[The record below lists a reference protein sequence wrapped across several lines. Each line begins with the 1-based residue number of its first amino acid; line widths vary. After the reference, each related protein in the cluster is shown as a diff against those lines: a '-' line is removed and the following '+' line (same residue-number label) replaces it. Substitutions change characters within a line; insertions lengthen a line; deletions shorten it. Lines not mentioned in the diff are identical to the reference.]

1 MNAQRAALL
10 ARAEALADLASERS
24 EAQLLRAAVWLELRA
39 AEHACAGMPERIA
52 LHYLLLA
59 EHPEVRLQPGL
70 AGRYARRAWR
80 WAERAERGLPPPSGG
95 AFRQLDDA

>member
-1 MNAQRAALL
+1 MSAQRAALL
-10 ARAEALADLASERS
+10 ARAAALADLAAERS
-24 EAQLLRAAVWLELRA
+24 EVQLLRAVVWLELRA
-39 AEHACAGMPERIA
+39 AEHACAGMLERIA

-80 WAERAERGLPPPSGG
+80 WAECAERGLPPPSGG
-95 AFRQLDDA
+95 ASQGLADA